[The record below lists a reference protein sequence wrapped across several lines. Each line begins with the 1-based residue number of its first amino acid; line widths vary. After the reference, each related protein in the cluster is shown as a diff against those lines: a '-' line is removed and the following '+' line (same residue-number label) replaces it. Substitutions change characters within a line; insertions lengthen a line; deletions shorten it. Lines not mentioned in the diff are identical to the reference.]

1 MNVIQCMLFSAA
13 MGFSAPGFAEPEKP
27 KGTVWE
33 ITSLQENGEVY
44 SFDPASIK
52 SVTYENK
59 QVNTVTMTV
68 DNFKGHPDA
77 DHLWAQV
84 AVLCEKP
91 AYRMVLAIGS
101 KANSQELITM
111 PSTPAGRWSLAKDG
125 TPMAAI
131 MKKSCL

>member
-1 MNVIQCMLFSAA
+1 VTYIKCTMFIAA
-13 MGFSAPGFAEPEKP
+13 LGSSAPVFAEPEKP
-27 KGTVWE
+27 KDIVWE
-33 ITSLQENGEVY
+33 IASLQENGEVY

-59 QVNTVTMTV
+59 QVNTVTITV
-68 DNFKGHPDA
+68 DKFKGHPDA

-101 KANSQELITM
+101 KTNSQKLIPM

-131 MKKSCL
+131 MKKACL